1 MDSFYVHLGW
11 FVNEFKN
18 RGENIQTN
26 AVIKSVGINKY
37 WTHDEKRVSHFLGNE
52 PKTRDKTLN

>member
-37 WTHDEKRVSHFLGNE
+37 
-52 PKTRDKTLN
+52 